1 MSSSSSKSSQAR
13 LREALTAGGPST
25 KEKGPPVADGVLS
38 VTPDTAEAIEWHS
51 RQSVVDRIAACSSF
65 LDDDDGAWAAA
76 AAAAGAP
83 PAVAGSGRPQLRC
96 THDAAKG
103 PACSK
108 QHEAAPTRTRPW
120 RSPGLTHAAAAAA
133 AALAWAAAQARR
145 RLSCMASS
153 RGGWTALA
161 RAASASCGPMSSK
174 SGLSSGALLLP
185 VHSGRGRVLP
195 CALPVSF
202 SAGVAWQLINDSA
215 ACTLLLLDCLHL
227 QTRALPPP
235 PLHLLLLPART
246 AAARC
251 RPPSPTTARCAAPAR
266 GRYLLVYPHG
276 CDVANHLSLF
286 LCVADYD
293 KLLPGW
299 SHFAQVRPPRHRR
312 AAAALPRCRRRRR
325 RRCCCCR
332 VVLRAAVPARAPAAG
347 RMPPWCAAGRGR
359 GARAPAAL

>member
-83 PAVAGSGRPQLRC
+83 PAVAGSGWPQLRC

-103 PACSK
+103 AACS
-108 QHEAAPTRTRPW
+108 QQREAAP
-120 RSPGLTHAAAAAA
+120 AAK
-133 AALAWAAAQARR
+133 ALARAHACRRRRRRSCLAAAQARR

-161 RAASASCGPMSSK
+161 RAASASFGPMSSK
-174 SGLSSGALLLP
+174 SGLSNGALLLP

-195 CALPVSF
+195 CALLALF
-202 SAGVAWQLINDSA
+202 SAGVAWQQLVNGSA

-251 RPPSPTTARCAAPAR
+251 HPPSPTTTRCSAPAP

-299 SHFAQVRPPRHRR
+299 SHFAQVRPPRGRR
-312 AAAALPRCRRRRR
+312 AAPLLLPPPLLLLLLPRG
-325 RRCCCCR
+325 
-332 VVLRAAVPARAPAAG
+332 AAGGRARAGAGCRAHAAG
-347 RMPPWCAAGRGR
+347 CAAGRGR
-359 GARAPAAL
+359 GVRAPAAL